1 MKSVQMFLYSYY
13 VMKGYKNSEKPVNT
27 IQCYM
32 ASKKLDI
39 IKLLPIDVY
48 QSIKAEIKQIK
59 SQYTRNKRVAIRLTE
74 NILSTKAINCSKYDT
89 LFNKSKKKDDLSDAL
104 LMTLH
109 YLEDTI
115 KQTKIKE
122 IDNSPLLKEEE
133 DYAKK
138 KNLEE
143 IEEGKNV

>member
-1 MKSVQMFLYSYY
+1 
-13 VMKGYKNSEKPVNT
+13 
-27 IQCYM
+27 M

-109 YLEDTI
+109 YLEKDII
-115 KQTKIKE
+115 KKTKIKE
-122 IDNSPLLKEEE
+122 IDNSPLLKRKKALRKKEELL
-133 DYAKK
+133 K
-138 KNLEE
+138 E
-143 IEEGKNV
+143 IEEGKECVIELLPTE